1 MDLIDLASWALLM
14 AGAFF
19 CVVGGIGLHRLPDF
33 FSRSH
38 AAGVT
43 DTLGA
48 GLVLGGLMLQAG
60 WSLVLVKLVFVL
72 ALLWVTSPTA
82 AHAIARA
89 AREDG
94 LEPYT
99 GETGDPPRPG
109 AEAGSP

>member
-1 MDLIDLASWALLM
+1 MEPIDLATWALLM
-14 AGAFF
+14 SGAFL

-33 FSRSH
+33 FSRAH
-38 AAGVT
+38 GAGVT

-60 WSLVLVKLVFVL
+60 WTVVLVKLVFVL
-72 ALLWVTSPTA
+72 ALLWITSPTA

-89 AREDG
+89 ALEDG

-99 GETGDPPRPG
+99 GETESPG
-109 AEAGSP
+109 SETEGETS

>member
-1 MDLIDLASWALLM
+1 MDFIDLASWALLM
-14 AGAFF
+14 SGAFF

-33 FSRSH
+33 FSRMH
-38 AAGVT
+38 GAGVT

-60 WSLVLVKLVFVL
+60 WTLVLVKLAFVL
-72 ALLWVTSPTA
+72 GLLWITSPTA

-89 AREDG
+89 ALEDG

-99 GETGDPPRPG
+99 PETEEPH
-109 AEAGSP
+109 AGQEDEPS